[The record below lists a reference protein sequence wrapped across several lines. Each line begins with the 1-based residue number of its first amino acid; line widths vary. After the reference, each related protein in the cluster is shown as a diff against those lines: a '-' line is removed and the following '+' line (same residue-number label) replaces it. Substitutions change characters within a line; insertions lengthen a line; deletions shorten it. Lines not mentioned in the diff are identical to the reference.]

1 MDFDKDPE
9 KAKDYLTQYTQAVGN
24 DDPKRADA
32 VSAAQGAEV
41 TRALLLAC
49 IVSTFGGA
57 LLLAPGA
64 ALAGKPA
71 RTVAKNK
78 PAAARAAPAKKAAS
92 PAPATTKER
101 TPSAASSET
110 ESASADTARR
120 LGQRRVR
127 APTAR
132 RGGRQ
137 EGEVSK
143 TYTFGAMD
151 VEGKLKTPQL
161 LYFLNR
167 VKLELD
173 MSAPDKRSFM
183 KELQQSADDKN
194 L

>member
-1 MDFDKDPE
+1 
-9 KAKDYLTQYTQAVGN
+9 V
-24 DDPKRADA
+24 KR
-32 VSAAQGAEV
+32 GI
-41 TRALLLAC
+41 LLAF
-49 IVSTFGGA
+49 VAMAFGAA

-64 ALAGKPA
+64 ALAGKHGG

-78 PAAARAAPAKKAAS
+78 GSAARAAPAKKTSA
-92 PAPATTKER
+92 PAPQSSGAKER
-101 TPSAASSET
+101 TPSAASSDSRSGSSGSSDDGADADSDSS
-110 ESASADTARR
+110 SAPP
-120 LGQRRVR
+120 
-127 APTAR
+127 APAA
-132 RGGRQ
+132 GGKK
-137 EGEVSK
+137 VTSK

>member
-1 MDFDKDPE
+1 M
-9 KAKDYLTQYTQAVGN
+9 
-24 DDPKRADA
+24 KR
-32 VSAAQGAEV
+32 V
-41 TRALLLAC
+41 LLLSSLA
-49 IVSTFGGA
+49 GA
-57 LLLAPGA
+57 LLLVPAG

-71 RTVAKNK
+71 AKHK
-78 PAAARAAPAKKAAS
+78 PAAHAASAKKAPPAAS
-92 PAPATTKER
+92 TTKER
-101 TPSAASSET
+101 TPSAATSESTSASSDDGDDSSSEKT
-110 ESASADTARR
+110 VTAP
-120 LGQRRVR
+120 
-127 APTAR
+127 AA
-132 RGGRQ
+132 GGKK
-137 EGEVSK
+137 VTSK

>member
-1 MDFDKDPE
+1 VK
-9 KAKDYLTQYTQAVGN
+9 
-24 DDPKRADA
+24 
-32 VSAAQGAEV
+32 
-41 TRALLLAC
+41 RALLLSSLA
-49 IVSTFGGA
+49 GA
-57 LLLAPGA
+57 LLIAPAG

-71 RTVAKNK
+71 AKHK
-78 PAAARAAPAKKAAS
+78 PAAHAASAKKAPPAS
-92 PAPATTKER
+92 TTKER
-101 TPSAASSET
+101 APSAATSESTSASSDEGDDSSSEKSVT
-110 ESASADTARR
+110 TPAA
-120 LGQRRVR
+120 
-127 APTAR
+127 
-132 RGGRQ
+132 GGKK
-137 EGEVSK
+137 VTSK